1 MKKHLLLFV
10 ALLAGVLL
18 SAGNYSIDKLKLDHE
33 KGFYRSGEEA
43 VVTGTVLKAKAPVT
57 TGKIRALILWEN
69 KEIAR
74 QEQPLDGKPFRFAYK
89 SDKPGWVDFQLQLI
103 DEAGEVV
110 ENPLPRPLQNRKK
123 LLVGEIGALFDAE
136 AIKSTAP
143 EPEDFDAF
151 WKAQREKL
159 DKVEFKTQLTR
170 IDSGDPAVEAYSV
183 VVETGADR
191 PVTAYL
197 AFPAGAAPKSLPG
210 YVSFLSLSWCD
221 ISPKGAIS
229 IAKKGM
235 IALHASWHGLPV
247 GQPKEFYLEE
257 GKKFKKGDKL
267 SDPTKWS
274 MGYIYIRVMR
284 ALDYLKSRPEW
295 NGRDLVVQGGSLA
308 GAETAAAAA
317 LDPAVTLAFIH
328 TPCFAEFNAD
338 LDGRHRSL
346 PIGGYKTAWMT
357 PKIRRSVGYY
367 DIVNHAKRIKCEVY
381 FCTGFADQVCPP
393 SNVYAAYNNVPAGV
407 KKVMWTNPRG
417 GHYGTTRDETGI
429 ARLNEF
435 FKNKK

>member
-1 MKKHLLLFV
+1 MKKILSICA

-18 SAGNYSIDKLKLDHE
+18 FAGNYSIDKLKVDHE
-33 KGFYRSGEEA
+33 KGFYRSGEEV
-43 VVTGTVLKAKAPVT
+43 VVTGTLLKAKVPVT

-74 QEQPLDGKPFRFAYK
+74 QEQPLDGKPFRFTYK
-89 SDKPGWVDFQLQLI
+89 SDKPGWVCFQLQLI
-103 DEAGEVV
+103 DEAGKVV
-110 ENPLPRPLQNRKK
+110 EKPLPRSPQNRKH

-136 AIKSTAP
+136 SIKSTAP

-159 DKVEFKTQLTR
+159 DKVAFDTQLTK
-170 IDSGDPAVEAYSV
+170 IDSGDPAIEAYSV
-183 VVETGADR
+183 TIATGVDH
-191 PVTAYL
+191 PVTTYL
-197 AFPAGAAPKSLPG
+197 AFPAGAKPKSLPG
-210 YVSFLSLSWCD
+210 YVTFLSWSWCD
-221 ISPKGAIS
+221 ISPKPAIWA
-229 IAKKGM
+229 AKKGM
-235 IALHASWHGLPV
+235 IALNASWHGLPV
-247 GQPKEFYLEE
+247 GQPKEFYLAEQ
-257 GKKFKKGDKL
+257 KKFKSGYRL
-267 SDPTKWS
+267 NDPLQWS
-274 MGYIYIRVMR
+274 MGFVYIRVMR

-295 NGRDLVVQGGSLA
+295 NGKDLVVKGGSLA

-338 LDGRHRSL
+338 LDGRCRSI
-346 PIGGYKTAWMT
+346 PIGHFKKEWMT
-357 PKIRRSVGYY
+357 PATRRSVGYY

-407 KKVMWTNPRG
+407 KKVMWTNPYT
-417 GHYGTTRDETGI
+417 GHYGTTTDVTGN
-429 ARLNEF
+429 ARLDEF
-435 FKNKK
+435 FRNKK